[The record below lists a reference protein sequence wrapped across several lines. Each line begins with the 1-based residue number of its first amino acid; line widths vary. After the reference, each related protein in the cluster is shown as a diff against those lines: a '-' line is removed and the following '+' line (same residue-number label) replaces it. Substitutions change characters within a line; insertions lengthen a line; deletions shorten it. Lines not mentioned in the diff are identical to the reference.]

1 MMYAVP
7 MKTCT
12 KCLRELS
19 TAEFNRNSVKR
30 GGFLSWCKACAR
42 ERRKMQRTSPTPPL
56 SLEDRFWSKV
66 IPTGFCWYWSD
77 TPAKSGYGRISINN
91 TATYAHRV
99 AWELLMGPIPEGLT
113 IDHLCHNK
121 LCVNPDHLEPVTF
134 GENASRARNH
144 PGDRVNRKNR
154 ERMV

>member
-1 MMYAVP
+1 
-7 MKTCT
+7 
-12 KCLRELS
+12 
-19 TAEFNRNSVKR
+19 
-30 GGFLSWCKACAR
+30 
-42 ERRKMQRTSPTPPL
+42 
-56 SLEDRFWSKV
+56 
-66 IPTGFCWYWSD
+66 
-77 TPAKSGYGRISINN
+77 YGRISINN

-154 ERMV
+154 ERMVSTNSMDDNNEHKTAGTLSLTAHLAG